1 MERIDVRSI
10 GIVVIQRYPA
20 PARFDLTLIQNAG
33 HISRLEEPD
42 QDFSRSHRHSS
53 LQAAL
58 QHDCHPADRVL
69 VDRHHATVR
78 GESYRL
84 HSQQGSAR
92 GRVEH
97 LLLDPQHLHDHRRL
111 QEARGFRGA
120 LPWRR
125 QLKVPSR
132 EREEGVQVLSVG
144 LLHAVS
150 SGDPLLHAPLVVE
163 RLGGW
168 KDPRV
173 DDGPRHRPLL
183 RGGEEAEEKDAARLS
198 VGKSSL
204 SQLVGLQVLPLRSS
218 RPGECGRFLESDQED
233 RVDPMIYVF
242 PRMTKCTFYKYGV
255 SGEVERHDAV
265 CILPLNVVNEKI
277 YVFLWFWF
285 LFLGVLSFITVLYRI
300 VIIFSPRTR
309 VYLLRLRFRLVRR
322 EAVETIVRRSKVG
335 DWFLLYML
343 GENLD
348 TVIYRDVMHELASK
362 LASRHHHSVPGIKGE
377 LQEA

>member
-1 MERIDVRSI
+1 MLDIFRGLKSLIKISHVHIDTAV
-10 GIVVIQRYPA
+10 
-20 PARFDLTLIQNAG
+20 F
-33 HISRLEEPD
+33 
-42 QDFSRSHRHSS
+42 
-53 LQAAL
+53 
-58 QHDCHPADRVL
+58 
-69 VDRHHATVR
+69 
-78 GESYRL
+78 RL
-84 HSQQGSAR
+84 HYSMT
-92 GRVEH
+92 VI
-97 LLLDPQHLHDHRRL
+97 LLIAFSLIVTTRQYVGNPIDCIHKNAKAWRYLFLVWTIRSRIRR
-111 QEARGFRGA
+111 
-120 LPWRR
+120 P
-125 QLKVPSR
+125 K
-132 EREEGVQVLSVG
+132 ERSTGDSF
-144 LLHAVS
+144 LHAS
-150 SGDPLLHAPLVVE
+150 MAVE
-163 RLGGW
+163 RLGRW
-168 KDPRV
+168 QDPCA
-173 DDGPRHRPLL
+173 DDGPRHRSVF
-183 RGGEEAEEKDAARLS
+183 RGREETEEEDAARLS
-198 VGKSSL
+198 VGESSL

-285 LFLGVLSFITVLYRI
+285 LFLGILSFITVLYRI

-348 TVIYRDVMHELASK
+348 TVIYRDVMHELANK